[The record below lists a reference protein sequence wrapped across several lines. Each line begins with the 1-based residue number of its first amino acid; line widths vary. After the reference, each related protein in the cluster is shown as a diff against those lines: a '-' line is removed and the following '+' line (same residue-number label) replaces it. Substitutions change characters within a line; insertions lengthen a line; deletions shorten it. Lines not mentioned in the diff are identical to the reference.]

1 MKTSECRIHGGQ
13 EEKKMIQEDGIE
25 RGGHTLPP
33 ERGLA
38 TSLDVHP

>member
-13 EEKKMIQEDGIE
+13 EEKKMIQEDSIE
-25 RGGHTLPP
+25 EGALTLPP
-33 ERGLA
+33 ERGLT

>member
-25 RGGHTLPP
+25 KVGGALIYLLR
-33 ERGLA
+33 EG
-38 TSLDVHP
+38 

>member
-25 RGGHTLPP
+25 RGG
-33 ERGLA
+33 G
-38 TSLDVHP
+38 SLYLLREG